1 MALHKKWLQHQDSI
15 IGQKIKEART
25 TEITPERLEYC
36 QKLIDSISNHTAA
49 VSKTCM
55 IKTPLYEQ
63 PGCRN

>member
-49 VSKTCM
+49 VSDM
-55 IKTPLYEQ
+55 YD
-63 PGCRN
+63 